1 MARSLHA
8 PSLPDDWAALAK
20 EWCDELENG
29 RHLAARTVAAY
40 RQDVAGFLTFLANHW
55 GEGGGKARL
64 GRISLRDMRAWMA
77 HERNRGLSSRAL
89 SRSLSAVR
97 GFFGWLQER
106 HGIDATTVLATRG
119 PRYRRSLP
127 RPVAAKE
134 IEDLVTTTRDGDG
147 RRPRWVN
154 LRDAAVLLLLYGC
167 GLRISEA
174 LSLLRSQAPLPETLR
189 IRGKGGRER
198 LVPVLPVARE
208 AVDAYLAACPW
219 PLKASDP
226 LFVGLRGG
234 PLSPRLV
241 QKRVAELRAA
251 LGLPP
256 TATPHAL
263 RHSFATHLLAASGDL
278 RAVQELLGHASL
290 STTQGY
296 TAVEEVQLMK
306 IYKEARSRIDP
317 RIAAAKRHDC
327 GEVPASAT
335 DKRPGELDR

>member
-1 MARSLHA
+1 MRGGPHA
-8 PSLPDDWAALAK
+8 PSLPADWAEAVETWSHALST
-20 EWCDELENG
+20 ERG
-29 RHLAARTVAAY
+29 LAPRTVDAY
-40 RQDVAGFLTFLANHW
+40 RRDVTHLLSFLARHW
-55 GEGGGKARL
+55 GEGGGLARL
-64 GRISLRDMRAWMA
+64 GGITVQDMRAWMA
-77 HERNRGLSSRAL
+77 HARSSGLSSRTLARAISA
-89 SRSLSAVR
+89 SRA
-97 GFFGWLQER
+97 FFGWLEAR
-106 HGIDATTVLATRG
+106 HGVEATPVLAARA

-127 RPVAAKE
+127 RPVPA
-134 IEDLVTTTRDGDG
+134 EDVAGLIDSTRAGDG
-147 RRPRWVN
+147 RRPRWVD
-154 LRDAAVLLLLYGC
+154 LRDAAVLTLLYGC

-174 LSLLRSQAPLPETLR
+174 LTLRRHDAPLPETLR

-208 AVDAYLAACPW
+208 AVEAYLAACPW
-219 PLKASDP
+219 PLEAEGP

-234 PLSPRLV
+234 ALSPRLV

-296 TAVEEVQLMK
+296 TAVEEVRLME
-306 IYKEARSRIDP
+306 IYRKARKNLERRTASRQ
-317 RIAAAKRHDC
+317 RNAVGTH
-327 GEVPASAT
+327 PARGGTA
-335 DKRPGELDR
+335 P